1 MKTFQT
7 PTDIAIKYIFL
18 FILILFISGCSSS
31 SKNTA
36 SCPVIIDGYE
46 PAFISFII
54 NVHGA
59 PYPEDS
65 LVLIKLSF
73 FQNGNKTYVDL
84 ITRQDSLANKGLII
98 SRDAGYYSWNQ
109 NIKTFYLEY
118 PNNLQTDT
126 LMINYIYGVQ
136 TNCEFVTNPI
146 SVNKQFLQID
156 STSFVQ
162 FNLRPY
168 TIIKP

>member
-1 MKTFQT
+1 M
-7 PTDIAIKYIFL
+7 
-18 FILILFISGCSSS
+18 
-31 SKNTA
+31 
-36 SCPVIIDGYE
+36 
-46 PAFISFII
+46 
-54 NVHGA
+54 
-59 PYPEDS
+59 
-65 LVLIKLSF
+65 
-73 FQNGNKTYVDL
+73 

-98 SRDAGYYSWNQ
+98 SEDAGYYSWNQ

-118 PNNLQTDT
+118 PNNLPTDT